1 MPLKLRFTPKKKNT
15 DHGDQTSIW
24 RKKKCRKN
32 QCFFF
37 GRETQFQWR
46 EKSSIFLN
54 FCPWK
59 KYTPV
64 KKLKKP
70 SKSARENHFLPV
82 KIFENY
88 TRENQIIAREKLS
101 KKTPLKRQK
110 IRKNL
115 KMLPVKQF
123 FLPVKKNEKVPV
135 KKNYAREKT

>member
-1 MPLKLRFTPKKKNT
+1 M
-15 DHGDQTSIW
+15 
-24 RKKKCRKN
+24 
-32 QCFFF
+32 
-37 GRETQFQWR
+37 
-46 EKSSIFLN
+46 
-54 FCPWK
+54 
-59 KYTPV
+59 

-101 KKTPLKRQK
+101 KKTPSKRQK